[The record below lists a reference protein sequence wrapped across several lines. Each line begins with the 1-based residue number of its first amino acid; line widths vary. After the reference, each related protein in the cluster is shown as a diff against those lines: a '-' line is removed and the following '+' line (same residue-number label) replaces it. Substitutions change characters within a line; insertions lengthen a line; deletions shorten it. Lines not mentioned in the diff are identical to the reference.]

1 MLERLDE
8 ARVSQNGN
16 VDAAIV
22 QSRHGLVKRGEGAIG
37 VRAASPQSSALKFP
51 IFRRRQLD
59 HGLIVLQG
67 LTRTTPA
74 E

>member
-8 ARVSQNGN
+8 ARVSRNGN

-22 QSRHGLVKRGEGAIG
+22 QSRHGLVKRGGGAIG
-37 VRAASPQSSALKFP
+37 VRAASPQSSTLKSP

-59 HGLIVLQG
+59 HELIVLQG